1 MNFVLRKYQC
11 VKVLLLAII
20 VSLGSNVLSQEYQ
33 TCVAKE
39 GDGIYRLL
47 SRHGYSSADFSAF
60 IELNKSKLGKN
71 NSLFV
76 GSVYRLPLKKSEQ
89 ETAKP
94 TGEFQTYEIFGDA
107 YKDVEIKDQ
116 TLKGAVFYVVGG
128 HGGPDPGAIGKY
140 GSHTLC
146 EDEYAYDVSLRL
158 ARNLIEH
165 GATVYMIIRDKND
178 GIRDEAYLKADKD
191 EVCYPKLS
199 IPLSQ
204 GKRLR
209 QRVNA
214 VNKLYKKHKGQYQ
227 RMVILH
233 IDSRRKGKN
242 IDVFFY
248 HYKKSKTGKK
258 LANRL
263 QETFQQKYAEHQPGR
278 GYKGSV
284 SSRNLYVI
292 KYSSPTAVFM
302 ELGNINHQRDQ
313 QRFIKPNNRRALAKW
328 LTEGLIKDFEAS
340 GK

>member
-11 VKVLLLAII
+11 VKVLLFAII
-20 VSLGSNVLSQEYQ
+20 VSFGSNVLSQEYQ

-47 SRHGYSSADFSAF
+47 ARHGYSSADFSAF
-60 IELNKSKLGKN
+60 VELNQSKLGKN

-76 GSVYRLPLKKSEQ
+76 GTVYRLPLKKSEQ
-89 ETAKP
+89 EATKP
-94 TGEFQTYEIFGDA
+94 TGEFQTYEIFGNA

-116 TLKGAVFYVVGG
+116 ALKGAVFYVVGG

-165 GATVYMIIRDKND
+165 GATVYMIIRDEND

-191 EVCYPKLS
+191 EVCYPELS

-233 IDSRRKGKN
+233 IDSRSKGKN

-248 HYKKSKTGKK
+248 HYKKSETGKK

-263 QETFQQKYAEHQPGR
+263 QETFQQKYEEHQPGR

-292 KYSSPTAVFM
+292 KYSYPTAVFM

-313 QRFIKPNNRRALAKW
+313 QRFIKPDNRRALAKW